1 MRLGL
6 LSLLLSAALVLPAG
20 AFAAGPSNPLLPN
33 SSSPLSPGLPA
44 PQATTP
50 TTTTPTP
57 ATNTTSSSSNGT
69 FSGSTGIM
77 IGIAALAVLFGIAFF
92 IWRDARKRA
101 PVRHRTAA
109 LADGPGGRS
118 GSKTRT
124 KPRKL
129 SPAEKRRR
137 KRGRAR

>member
-1 MRLGL
+1 
-6 LSLLLSAALVLPAG
+6 
-20 AFAAGPSNPLLPN
+20 
-33 SSSPLSPGLPA
+33 
-44 PQATTP
+44 
-50 TTTTPTP
+50 
-57 ATNTTSSSSNGT
+57 
-69 FSGSTGIM
+69 M

-118 GSKTRT
+118 SKART